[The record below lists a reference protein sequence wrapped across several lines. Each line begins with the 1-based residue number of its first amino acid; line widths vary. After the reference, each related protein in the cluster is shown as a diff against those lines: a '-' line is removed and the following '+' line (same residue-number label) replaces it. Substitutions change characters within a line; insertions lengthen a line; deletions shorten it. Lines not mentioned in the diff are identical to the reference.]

1 MRRAAWLTFLAAVV
15 SGVAAGLVRDA
26 RRLDPGTSRTLLLA
40 LLIFLVFEWL
50 AHFLSSRL
58 SRVRH
63 SGPDRA
69 AWAALSSAGIW
80 IALLAAVPFGL
91 RALAIR
97 PVGCLG
103 IFVVTV
109 AASAAL
115 LGRLWFLREI
125 YEIELER
132 AAALWTAS
140 RGAAIGIVCVAVTV
154 YAVSSYTGAPVPLM
168 RVGP

>member
-1 MRRAAWLTFLAAVV
+1 M
-15 SGVAAGLVRDA
+15 
-26 RRLDPGTSRTLLLA
+26 
-40 LLIFLVFEWL
+40 
-50 AHFLSSRL
+50 
-58 SRVRH
+58 
-63 SGPDRA
+63 
-69 AWAALSSAGIW
+69 
-80 IALLAAVPFGL
+80 
-91 RALAIR
+91 
-97 PVGCLG
+97 
-103 IFVVTV
+103 TV

-140 RGAAIGIVCVAVTV
+140 RGAAIGIVCVAVAV